1 MPTVPEYQSDVSL
14 RPIHRQDLDANATPE
29 AFGASVGRGMQS
41 AAAGLDKFADVAAQV
56 KSLEDEAAVRRARNQ
71 YIAEADTLKYDPDG
85 GFLQKEGRSAIDAFP
100 EYQRNVGNLRN
111 KVSSAARLTPGQ
123 QNMFA
128 KAIDPLEQDSRRQG
142 LMHKGQALK
151 SYIVGD
157 LKSSIQTFG
166 DQAMKNAGNPAMVQK
181 YIAAGQLELRRQ
193 AELEGWGADTL
204 KLQEAG
210 FVSGVH
216 KNITLKLAATDP
228 IAAETYMKANAGQM
242 SGADQYELS
251 NSLKTELV
259 QEKSKREAEA
269 ILSDGR
275 RPSASA
281 EPAQPASGRSLG
293 QAGPTRAR
301 AFLQS
306 VSNKGPASVDN
317 LDDSFATNLAAMMQD
332 APPEIR
338 KGLGIYSGYRSPQ
351 RQAELFGAAV
361 KKYGSVAAARRWV
374 APPGH
379 SQHNAG
385 HAVDLSYGGQ
395 SLSHAPQEVIDWV
408 HENAGKYGLYFP
420 MKHEPWHI
428 EPMGTRGTR
437 AFSSTV
443 APRNNTIAP
452 RSVAPSF
459 DDIENR
465 LAGIADP
472 DVRDA
477 TRKRLYAVME
487 AQSKAQ
493 EQGEKAA
500 KAELWKYIDQG
511 QTPDQVPMEV
521 RQAAGMAAVS
531 AAWSYQETAAKG
543 RAVDSDQTLLYDMRR
558 YAATNPTEFAGYDL
572 NDYRDRLSKED
583 IKELTGLQTNAL
595 SDQRKAKEDGI
606 NITNA
611 FSQADSQL
619 AAVGITT
626 TGKEGS
632 EREAAAKRV
641 AEFQNQLASQLEE
654 FKRQNQNR
662 PPNQLEI
669 QSMINK
675 LLLPVVIKDGAA
687 PSYGSIPNPFSS
699 AVNLFGGSTSNG
711 FLFDAA
717 KRGDDTTVDVVV
729 KYTDIPIDL
738 RRGIATDLENQ
749 LGRKPS
755 EEEVVQ
761 RYEDFTLGRDPTPIP
776 VQPVPYDYEDT
787 WANRALQ
794 PLSYVPGKAIQWVGQ
809 MIDAVGSEVSS
820 DKAPT
825 NAPAE
830 PDALDTLGGTIGS
843 AAKRAAG
850 VAATVERGHYLPSL
864 SGTFAKSQAHEE
876 ADKKSK
882 R

>member
-1 MPTVPEYQSDVSL
+1 MPTVPVYQSDVSL
-14 RPIHRQDLDANATPE
+14 RPIYRQDLEPNATPD
-29 AFGASVGRGMQS
+29 AFGASIGRGMQGL
-41 AAAGLDKFADVAAQV
+41 AAGLNQAGDAMARVKELEDVARAKDADNNYSNWLRERMYGDNGFMTLEGRNAV
-56 KSLEDEAAVRRARNQ
+56 DGRKAFEDEAAAKRKEFGADLTGGAARA
-71 YIAEADTLKYDPDG
+71 YDTASQSR
-85 GFLQKEGRSAIDAFP
+85 LQGVYGQSIVHTASERKSWFKDA
-100 EYQRNVGNLRN
+100 
-111 KVSSAARLTPGQ
+111 SSARVQTLANDALVNFNNPK
-123 QNMFA
+123 MVA
-128 KAIDPLEQDSRRQG
+128 K
-142 LMHKGQALK
+142 
-151 SYIVGD
+151 
-157 LKSSIQTFG
+157 
-166 DQAMKNAGNPAMVQK
+166 N
-181 YIAAGQLELRRQ
+181 IAAGIMEIRETGALQ
-193 AELEGWGADTL
+193 GWDAATL
-204 KLQEAG
+204 KLKEG
-210 FVSGVH
+210 EYTSGVH
-216 KNITLKLAATDP
+216 KNVALRIAATDP
-228 IAAETYMKANAGQM
+228 IAAETYMKANADQM

-251 NSLKTELV
+251 NSLKTELI

-275 RPSASA
+275 QPSTSA

-332 APPEIR
+332 APPDIR

-379 SQHNAG
+379 SQHNEG
-385 HAVDLSYGGQ
+385 RAVDLSFNGQ
-395 SLSHAPQEVIDWV
+395 SLSHAPQDVIDWV

-437 AFSSTV
+437 AFSATV

-452 RSVAPSF
+452 RSVAPSY

-493 EQGEKAA
+493 EQSERAA

-558 YAATNPTEFAGYDL
+558 YAATNPTEFANYDL

-595 SDQRKAKEDGI
+595 SDQRKAKENGI

-641 AEFQNQLASQLEE
+641 AEFQNQLAAQLEE

-675 LLLPVVIKDGAA
+675 LLLPVVIKT
-687 PSYGSIPNPFSS
+687 PSWSYNPF
-699 AVNLFGGSTSNG
+699 NG
-711 FLFDAA
+711 FSGGTSETNGFVFDAA
-717 KRGDDTTVDVVV
+717 KRPDDATVDVVV

-738 RRGIATDLENQ
+738 RRGIANDLENE

-761 RYEDFTLGRDPTPIP
+761 RYEDFVL
-776 VQPVPYDYEDT
+776 
-787 WANRALQ
+787 NR
-794 PLSYVPGKAIQWVGQ
+794 
-809 MIDAVGSEVSS
+809 
-820 DKAPT
+820 
-825 NAPAE
+825 
-830 PDALDTLGGTIGS
+830 
-843 AAKRAAG
+843 
-850 VAATVERGHYLPSL
+850 
-864 SGTFAKSQAHEE
+864 
-876 ADKKSK
+876 
-882 R
+882 

>member
-14 RPIHRQDLDANATPE
+14 RPIYRQDLEPNATPD
-29 AFGASVGRGMQS
+29 AFGAAIGRGMQG

-71 YIAEADTLKYDPDG
+71 YIAEADTLKYDPEG

-100 EYQRNVGNLRN
+100 EYQRNMGDLRN
-111 KVSSAARLTPGQ
+111 KVSSAARLTPSQ

-128 KAIDPLEQDSRRQG
+128 KAVDPLEQDSRRQG

-151 SYIVGD
+151 SYIVSD
-157 LKSSIQTFG
+157 LKSSVQTFG

-216 KNITLKLAATDP
+216 KNITLKIAATDA
-228 IAAETYMKANAGQM
+228 IAAEKYMQSNAKQM
-242 SGADQYELS
+242 TGADQYDLG
-251 NSLKTELV
+251 NSLKTELI

-275 RPSASA
+275 QPSTSA
-281 EPAQPASGRSLG
+281 EPAQPASGRTLA

-332 APPEIR
+332 APPDIR

-374 APPGH
+374 APPGN
-379 SQHNAG
+379 SQHNEG
-385 HAVDLSYGGQ
+385 RAVDLSFNGQ
-395 SLSHAPQEVIDWV
+395 SLSHAPQDVIDWV

-437 AFSSTV
+437 AFSATV

-452 RSVAPSF
+452 RSVAPSY

-493 EQGEKAA
+493 EQSERAA

-558 YAATNPTEFAGYDL
+558 YAATNPTEFANYDL

-669 QSMINK
+669 QSVINK
-675 LLLPVVIKDGAA
+675 LLLPVVIKDGPA

-717 KRGDDTTVDVVV
+717 KRGDNTTVDVVV

-738 RRGIATDLENQ
+738 RRGIANDLENE

-794 PLSYVPGKAIQWVGQ
+794 PLSYVPGKAMQWVGQ
-809 MIDAVGSEVSS
+809 MIDAVGSEASS
-820 DKAPT
+820 DKA

-830 PDALDTLGGTIGS
+830 PDALDTLGSKIGS
-843 AAKRAAG
+843 AAKSTAG
-850 VAATVERGHYLPSL
+850 IAATVERGHYLPSL
-864 SGTFAKSQAHEE
+864 SGFFSKSQAHEE

>member
-1 MPTVPEYQSDVSL
+1 MPTVPVYQSDVSL
-14 RPIHRQDLDANATPE
+14 RPIYRQDLDANATPE
-29 AFGASVGRGMQS
+29 AFGASIGRGMQGM
-41 AAAGLDKFADVAAQV
+41 AAGLGQAADAMQHLKELEDVARAKDADNSYADWLRERMYGDNGFMTMEGRNAV
-56 KSLEDEAAVRRARNQ
+56 DGRKAFEDEAAAKRKEFGANLTGGAASAYGTASQSRLQSAYGQSIVHAASERKSWFN
-71 YIAEADTLKYDPDG
+71 DT
-85 GFLQKEGRSAIDAFP
+85 
-100 EYQRNVGNLRN
+100 
-111 KVSSAARLTPGQ
+111 SAARADT
-123 QNMFA
+123 FA
-128 KAIDPLEQDSRRQG
+128 ND
-142 LMHKGQALK
+142 AL
-151 SYIVGD
+151 VN
-157 LKSSIQTFG
+157 F
-166 DQAMKNAGNPAMVQK
+166 NNPALVTK
-181 YIAAGQLELRRQ
+181 NIAAGQAELRQQ
-193 AELEGWGADTL
+193 AALHGWDADKL
-204 KLQEAG
+204 KQRESEYI
-210 FVSGVH
+210 SGVH
-216 KNITLKLAATDP
+216 RNITLRIAADDP
-228 IAAETYMKANAGQM
+228 IAAENYMKSNAGQM
-242 SGADQYELS
+242 SGKDQYELS
-251 NSLKTELV
+251 NSLKTELI

-275 RPSASA
+275 QPSTSA
-281 EPAQPASGRSLG
+281 EPAQPASGRTLA

-332 APPEIR
+332 APPDIR

-379 SQHNAG
+379 SQHNEG
-385 HAVDLSYGGQ
+385 RAVDLSFNGQ
-395 SLSHAPQEVIDWV
+395 SLSHAPQDVIDWV

-437 AFSSTV
+437 AFSATV

-452 RSVAPSF
+452 RSVAPSY

-493 EQGEKAA
+493 EQSERAA

-558 YAATNPTEFAGYDL
+558 YAATNPTEFANYDL

-675 LLLPVVIKDGAA
+675 LLLPVVIKQPGTYWGTNET
-687 PSYGSIPNPFSS
+687 P
-699 AVNLFGGSTSNG
+699 G
-711 FLFDAA
+711 FVFEAA
-717 KRGDDTTVDVVV
+717 KRPDDATVDVVV

-738 RRGIATDLENQ
+738 RRGIANDLENE

-761 RYEDFTLGRDPTPIP
+761 RYEDFIL
-776 VQPVPYDYEDT
+776 
-787 WANRALQ
+787 NR
-794 PLSYVPGKAIQWVGQ
+794 
-809 MIDAVGSEVSS
+809 
-820 DKAPT
+820 
-825 NAPAE
+825 
-830 PDALDTLGGTIGS
+830 
-843 AAKRAAG
+843 
-850 VAATVERGHYLPSL
+850 
-864 SGTFAKSQAHEE
+864 
-876 ADKKSK
+876 
-882 R
+882 

>member
-1 MPTVPEYQSDVSL
+1 MPTVPAYQSDVSL
-14 RPIHRQDLDANATPE
+14 RPIYRQDLDANATPE
-29 AFGASVGRGMQS
+29 AFGAAVGRGMQGL
-41 AAAGLDKFADVAAQV
+41 AAGLNQAGDAMARVKELEDVA
-56 KSLEDEAAVRRARNQ
+56 RAKD
-71 YIAEADTLKYDPDG
+71 ADNAYSDWLRESMYGDNGFMTL
-85 GFLQKEGRSAIDAFP
+85 EGRNAIDGRKAF
-100 EYQRNVGNLRN
+100 EDAAAAKRKEFGANLTGGAARAYDTASQSRLQGVYGQSIVHTASER
-111 KVSSAARLTPGQ
+111 KSWFKDASSAR
-123 QNMFA
+123 
-128 KAIDPLEQDSRRQG
+128 
-142 LMHKGQALK
+142 
-151 SYIVGD
+151 V
-157 LKSSIQTFG
+157 QTFAN
-166 DQAMKNAGNPAMVQK
+166 DALVNFNNPKMVAKN
-181 YIAAGQLELRRQ
+181 IAAGIMEIRETGALQ
-193 AELEGWGADTL
+193 GWDADTL
-204 KLQEAG
+204 KLKEG
-210 FVSGVH
+210 EYSSGVH
-216 KNITLKLAATDP
+216 KNVALRIAATDP
-228 IAAETYMKANAGQM
+228 IAAETYMKANADQM

-269 ILSDGR
+269 ILSGGR
-275 RPSASA
+275 QSSTSA

-395 SLSHAPQEVIDWV
+395 SLSRAPQEVIDWV

-493 EQGEKAA
+493 EQSEKAA

-595 SDQRKAKEDGI
+595 SDQRKAKEDGL
-606 NITNA
+606 NITSA

-669 QSMINK
+669 QSMINR
-675 LLLPVVIKDGAA
+675 LLLPVVIKQPGAYWGTNETA
-687 PSYGSIPNPFSS
+687 
-699 AVNLFGGSTSNG
+699 G
-711 FLFDAA
+711 FVFDAA
-717 KRGDDTTVDVVV
+717 KRPDDATVDVVV

-761 RYEDFTLGRDPTPIP
+761 RYEDFVL
-776 VQPVPYDYEDT
+776 
-787 WANRALQ
+787 NR
-794 PLSYVPGKAIQWVGQ
+794 
-809 MIDAVGSEVSS
+809 
-820 DKAPT
+820 
-825 NAPAE
+825 
-830 PDALDTLGGTIGS
+830 
-843 AAKRAAG
+843 
-850 VAATVERGHYLPSL
+850 
-864 SGTFAKSQAHEE
+864 
-876 ADKKSK
+876 
-882 R
+882 

>member
-1 MPTVPEYQSDVSL
+1 MPTVPVYQSDVSL
-14 RPIHRQDLDANATPE
+14 RPIYRQDLEPNATPD
-29 AFGASVGRGMQS
+29 AFGASIGRGMQGL
-41 AAAGLDKFADVAAQV
+41 AAGLNQAGDAMARVKELEDVARAKDADNNYSNWLRERMYGDNGFMTLEGRNAV
-56 KSLEDEAAVRRARNQ
+56 DGRKAFEDEAAAKRKEFGADLTGGAARA
-71 YIAEADTLKYDPDG
+71 YDTASQSR
-85 GFLQKEGRSAIDAFP
+85 LQGVYGQSIVHTASERKSWFKDA
-100 EYQRNVGNLRN
+100 
-111 KVSSAARLTPGQ
+111 SSAR
-123 QNMFA
+123 
-128 KAIDPLEQDSRRQG
+128 
-142 LMHKGQALK
+142 
-151 SYIVGD
+151 V
-157 LKSSIQTFG
+157 QTFAN
-166 DQAMKNAGNPAMVQK
+166 DALVNFNNPKMVAKN
-181 YIAAGQLELRRQ
+181 IAAGIMEIRETGALQ
-193 AELEGWGADTL
+193 GWDAATL
-204 KLQEAG
+204 KLKEG
-210 FVSGVH
+210 EYTSGVH
-216 KNITLKLAATDP
+216 KNVALRIAATDP
-228 IAAETYMKANAGQM
+228 IAAETYMKANADQM

-251 NSLKTELV
+251 NSLKTELI

-275 RPSASA
+275 QPSTSA
-281 EPAQPASGRSLG
+281 EPAQPASGRTLA

-332 APPEIR
+332 APPDIR

-379 SQHNAG
+379 SQHNEG
-385 HAVDLSYGGQ
+385 RAVDLSFNGQ
-395 SLSHAPQEVIDWV
+395 SLSHAPQDVIDWV

-437 AFSSTV
+437 AFSATV

-452 RSVAPSF
+452 RSVAPSY

-465 LAGIADP
+465 LAGVADP

-493 EQGEKAA
+493 EQSERAA

-543 RAVDSDQTLLYDMRR
+543 RAIDSDQTLLYDMRR
-558 YAATNPTEFAGYDL
+558 YAATNPTEFANYDL

-595 SDQRKAKEDGI
+595 SDMRKAKEDGI

-641 AEFQNQLASQLEE
+641 AEFQNQLAAQLEE

-675 LLLPVVIKDGAA
+675 LLLPVVIKTPGTLWGTNETD
-687 PSYGSIPNPFSS
+687 
-699 AVNLFGGSTSNG
+699 G

-717 KRGDDTTVDVVV
+717 KRPDNSTVDVVV

-738 RRGIATDLENQ
+738 RRGIANDLENE

-755 EEEVVQ
+755 EEEVIQ
-761 RYEDFTLGRDPTPIP
+761 RYEDFVL
-776 VQPVPYDYEDT
+776 
-787 WANRALQ
+787 NR
-794 PLSYVPGKAIQWVGQ
+794 
-809 MIDAVGSEVSS
+809 
-820 DKAPT
+820 
-825 NAPAE
+825 
-830 PDALDTLGGTIGS
+830 
-843 AAKRAAG
+843 
-850 VAATVERGHYLPSL
+850 
-864 SGTFAKSQAHEE
+864 
-876 ADKKSK
+876 
-882 R
+882 

>member
-1 MPTVPEYQSDVSL
+1 M
-14 RPIHRQDLDANATPE
+14 
-29 AFGASVGRGMQS
+29 
-41 AAAGLDKFADVAAQV
+41 
-56 KSLEDEAAVRRARNQ
+56 
-71 YIAEADTLKYDPDG
+71 
-85 GFLQKEGRSAIDAFP
+85 QKEGRSAIDAFP
-100 EYQRNVGNLRN
+100 EYQRNMGDLRS
-111 KVSSAARLTPGQ
+111 KVSSAARLTPSQ

-128 KAIDPLEQDSRRQG
+128 KAVDPLEQDSRRQG

-151 SYIVGD
+151 SYIVSD
-157 LKSSIQTFG
+157 LKSSVQTFG

-216 KNITLKLAATDP
+216 KNITLKMAATDP
-228 IAAETYMKANAGQM
+228 IAAEKYMQANAKQM
-242 SGADQYELS
+242 TGADQYDLG
-251 NSLKTELV
+251 NSLHSELI

-275 RPSASA
+275 SARDA
-281 EPAQPASGRSLG
+281 PDATPYVAAPGG
-293 QAGPTRAR
+293 GPTRAKAYLEER
-301 AFLQS
+301 S
-306 VSNKGPASVDN
+306 THKGRVGDTLY
-317 LDDSFATNLAAMMQD
+317 LDDNFATNLAAMMQD

-338 KGLGIYSGYRSPQ
+338 KGLGIYSGYRSNEVQ
-351 RQAELFGAAV
+351 KRLFANSDKTGH
-361 KKYGSVAAARRWV
+361 SVAF
-374 APPGH
+374 P
-379 SQHNAG
+379 AG
-385 HAVDLSYGGQ
+385 YRKPDGTIAKGSNHLHGRAVDLAYNGV
-395 SLSHAPQEVIDWV
+395 SLSHAPQDVIDWV

-428 EPMGTRGTR
+428 EPMGSRGG
-437 AFSSTV
+437 AKFAGTV
-443 APRNNTIAP
+443 APRNNNVAS
-452 RSVAPSF
+452 RSVAPSY

-493 EQGEKAA
+493 EQSERAA

-511 QTPDQVPMEV
+511 ATPDQVPMEV

-558 YAATNPTEFAGYDL
+558 YAATNPTEFANYDL
-572 NDYRDRLSKED
+572 NDYRNRISKED

-669 QSMINK
+669 QSMINR
-675 LLLPVVIKDGAA
+675 LLLPVVIKDGPA

-717 KRGDDTTVDVVV
+717 KRGDNTTVDVVV

-738 RRGIATDLENQ
+738 RRGIANDLENE

-761 RYEDFTLGRDPTPIP
+761 RYEDFALGRDPTPIP
-776 VQPVPYDYEDT
+776 VQPAPYDYEDT

-809 MIDAVGSEVSS
+809 MIDAVGSEASS

-864 SGTFAKSQAHEE
+864 SGFFAKSQAHEE

>member
-1 MPTVPEYQSDVSL
+1 MPTVPAYQSDVSL
-14 RPIHRQDLDANATPE
+14 RPIYRQDLDANATPE
-29 AFGASVGRGMQS
+29 AFGAAVGRGMQGL
-41 AAAGLDKFADVAAQV
+41 AAGLNQAGDAMARVKELEDVA
-56 KSLEDEAAVRRARNQ
+56 RAKD
-71 YIAEADTLKYDPDG
+71 ADNAYSDWLRESMYGDNGFMTL
-85 GFLQKEGRSAIDAFP
+85 EGRNAVDGRKAFEDAAAAKRKEF
-100 EYQRNVGNLRN
+100 GANLTGG
-111 KVSSAARLTPGQ
+111 AARAYDTASQSRLQGVYGQ
-123 QNMFA
+123 SIVHTASERKSWFKDA
-128 KAIDPLEQDSRRQG
+128 SSSR
-142 LMHKGQALK
+142 
-151 SYIVGD
+151 V
-157 LKSSIQTFG
+157 QTFAN
-166 DQAMKNAGNPAMVQK
+166 DALVNFNNPKMVAKN
-181 YIAAGQLELRRQ
+181 IAAGIMEIRETGALQ
-193 AELEGWGADTL
+193 GWDADTL
-204 KLQEAG
+204 KLKEGEYA
-210 FVSGVH
+210 SGVH
-216 KNITLKLAATDP
+216 KNVALRIAATDP

-275 RPSASA
+275 RPSTSA

-452 RSVAPSF
+452 RSVAPSY

-606 NITNA
+606 NITSA

-669 QSMINK
+669 QSMINR
-675 LLLPVVIKDGAA
+675 LLLPVVIKQPGAYWGTNET
-687 PSYGSIPNPFSS
+687 P
-699 AVNLFGGSTSNG
+699 G
-711 FLFDAA
+711 FVFDAA
-717 KRGDDTTVDVVV
+717 KRPDDATVDAVV

-761 RYEDFTLGRDPTPIP
+761 RYEDFVL
-776 VQPVPYDYEDT
+776 
-787 WANRALQ
+787 NR
-794 PLSYVPGKAIQWVGQ
+794 
-809 MIDAVGSEVSS
+809 
-820 DKAPT
+820 
-825 NAPAE
+825 
-830 PDALDTLGGTIGS
+830 
-843 AAKRAAG
+843 
-850 VAATVERGHYLPSL
+850 
-864 SGTFAKSQAHEE
+864 
-876 ADKKSK
+876 
-882 R
+882 

>member
-1 MPTVPEYQSDVSL
+1 MARVKELEDVARAKDADNAYSDWL
-14 RPIHRQDLDANATPE
+14 RESMYGDNGFMTLEGRNAIDGRKAFEDAAAAKRKE
-29 AFGASVGRGMQS
+29 FGANLTGGAARAYDTASQS
-41 AAAGLDKFADVAAQV
+41 RLQGVYGQSIVHTASER
-56 KSLEDEAAVRRARNQ
+56 KSWF
-71 YIAEADTLKYDPDG
+71 K
-85 GFLQKEGRSAIDAFP
+85 DA
-100 EYQRNVGNLRN
+100 
-111 KVSSAARLTPGQ
+111 SSAR
-123 QNMFA
+123 
-128 KAIDPLEQDSRRQG
+128 
-142 LMHKGQALK
+142 
-151 SYIVGD
+151 V
-157 LKSSIQTFG
+157 QTFAN
-166 DQAMKNAGNPAMVQK
+166 DALVNFNNPKMVAKN
-181 YIAAGQLELRRQ
+181 IAAGIMEIRETGALQ
-193 AELEGWGADTL
+193 GWDADTL
-204 KLQEAG
+204 KLKEG
-210 FVSGVH
+210 EYSSGVH
-216 KNITLKLAATDP
+216 KNVALRIAATDP
-228 IAAETYMKANAGQM
+228 IAAETYMKANADQM

-269 ILSDGR
+269 ILSGGR
-275 RPSASA
+275 QSSTSA

-395 SLSHAPQEVIDWV
+395 SLSRAPQEVIDWV

-493 EQGEKAA
+493 EQSEKAA

-595 SDQRKAKEDGI
+595 SDQRKAKEDGL
-606 NITNA
+606 NITSA

-669 QSMINK
+669 QSMINR
-675 LLLPVVIKDGAA
+675 LLLPVVIKQPGAYWGTNETA
-687 PSYGSIPNPFSS
+687 
-699 AVNLFGGSTSNG
+699 G
-711 FLFDAA
+711 FVFDAA
-717 KRGDDTTVDVVV
+717 KRPDDATVDVVV

-761 RYEDFTLGRDPTPIP
+761 RYEDFVL
-776 VQPVPYDYEDT
+776 
-787 WANRALQ
+787 NR
-794 PLSYVPGKAIQWVGQ
+794 
-809 MIDAVGSEVSS
+809 
-820 DKAPT
+820 
-825 NAPAE
+825 
-830 PDALDTLGGTIGS
+830 
-843 AAKRAAG
+843 
-850 VAATVERGHYLPSL
+850 
-864 SGTFAKSQAHEE
+864 
-876 ADKKSK
+876 
-882 R
+882 